1 MKKTINYLVIMLVS
15 MLAFYSCS
23 SETEFDESLLI
34 GKWSRKFVDTDG
46 KTKTDIYR
54 YDIGGKGVTW
64 VPEDDVSEEEAE
76 IDHRFEWELEQD
88 ELTHIHISSNIG
100 GNDQVKIY
108 TVTVLNTTTLSYKD
122 DFGKS
127 YTFTKTN

>member
-1 MKKTINYLVIMLVS
+1 MKKTFNYLVIMLVS

-34 GKWSRKFVDTDG
+34 GKWKSGTEY
-46 KTKTDIYR
+46 YR
-54 YDIGGKGVTW
+54 YDFSGTGVTW
-64 VPEDDVSEEEAE
+64 DTADDVTEA
-76 IDHRFEWELEQD
+76 DGQAFTWTLEKS
-88 ELTHIHISSNIG
+88 ELTHIHIMETG
-100 GNDQVKIY
+100 GTGVPKVY

>member
-1 MKKTINYLVIMLVS
+1 M
-15 MLAFYSCS
+15 CS
-23 SETEFDESLLI
+23 SDLFPSHDNLHTSGHIAKERI
-34 GKWSRKFVDTDG
+34 
-46 KTKTDIYR
+46 
-54 YDIGGKGVTW
+54 
-64 VPEDDVSEEEAE
+64 VSEEEAE
-76 IDHRFEWELEQD
+76 IDLQFEWELEQD